1 MCRWLRKKT
10 ITMSNEYSVFLRG
23 KQQVFSENIA
33 KLIIYA
39 HSIGIRLTFGEAFRT
54 PEQQAIHVKQG
65 KSRTSNSYHLKRLA
79 VDFNFFIDGEL
90 TYRNEDVRIL
100 GEYWERM
107 NEENRWGG
115 NFTSIDDTPHFEMN
129 IDKT

>member
-1 MCRWLRKKT
+1 
-10 ITMSNEYSVFLRG
+10 MSSEYSEFLRG
-23 KQQVFSENIA
+23 KQQVFTENIA

-54 PEQQAIHVKQG
+54 PEQQAIHVKNG
-65 KSRTSNSYHLKRLA
+65 KSRTNNSYHLKRLA

-100 GEYWERM
+100 GEYWEKIHP
-107 NEENRWGG
+107 ENRWGG
-115 NFTSIDDTPHFEMN
+115 NFKSIDDTPHFEMN
-129 IDKT
+129 IDNT